1 MRAEPPRRPR
11 ARPYLNGMTSSDKPG
26 IGSRTFAGL
35 LVAQFTAAFNDQALH
50 AAAMFFAINTG
61 ALADKDAIALLP
73 VLFYAPWAAFCTLT
87 GYVADRFSKR
97 TVLLTWKW
105 LELGICGLAAVGFWC
120 GSAGE
125 LAGVWLVLGCVV
137 LTGTHA
143 AFFGPAKY
151 ALMPEILPPHQ
162 MSRGNGWLECLSFLA
177 VILGTVSGG
186 ALSFVCRGDEWVIG
200 VVLFAL
206 AAVGTA
212 CGYWIRPVPAAH
224 PTRRFPRFVYVP
236 IVGAVRDMWVSPRLR
251 LALVGIA
258 LFTGIATFLRSTMY
272 ILGETRT
279 PRWDELTTSA
289 VVGTIAVGIG
299 LGSPVAGHL
308 SGPAVRVRFILFG
321 GVGMAGACLLAG
333 FATEVVAALVA
344 CIVAIGF
351 FAGFY
356 LVPLFTL
363 LQQAGPKETKG
374 VMVATSNF
382 VDVFGAVLASALFYA
397 VVSVVRASGV
407 PPGDAPMWLLIAATS
422 LIVLCLLWLR
432 GAVKRAETSDR

>member
-1 MRAEPPRRPR
+1 
-11 ARPYLNGMTSSDKPG
+11 MTESEKPG
-26 IGSRTFAGL
+26 VGSRTFVGL

-61 ALADKDAIALLP
+61 ALPDKDAIALMP

-105 LELGICGLAAVGFWC
+105 VELGICALAGVGFWL
-120 GSAGE
+120 GAD
-125 LAGVWLVLGCVV
+125 GVGLVLGCVV
-137 LTGTHA
+137 LMGTHA

-151 ALMPEILPPHQ
+151 GLMPEILPEKQ

-177 VILGTVSGG
+177 VIFGTVSGG
-186 ALSFVCRGDEWVIG
+186 ALSFACRGDEWLIG

-206 AAVGTA
+206 AAVGTV
-212 CGYWIRPVPAAH
+212 CCRWIRPVPAAH
-224 PTRRFPRFVYVP
+224 PERRFPRFVYVP
-236 IVGAVRDMWVSPRLR
+236 IVGAVRDMWVSAKLR

-272 ILGETRT
+272 LLGETRS

-299 LGSPVAGHL
+299 LGSPVAGYL
-308 SGPAVRVRFILFG
+308 SGHAIRLRLILFG
-321 GVGMAGACLLAG
+321 GLGMAAGCLLAG
-333 FATEVVAALVA
+333 LATGFVPALVA
-344 CIVAIGF
+344 CIVVIGF

-382 VDVFGAVLASALFYA
+382 ADVFGAVMASVVFYA
-397 VVSVVRASGV
+397 VVSGVRASGV
-407 PPGDAPMWLLIAATS
+407 THDHAPLWLFVAATG
-422 LIVLCLLWLR
+422 LIVGCLLWLR
-432 GAVKRAETSDR
+432 GAVRKAESD